1 MTFMMSLSGCT
12 TVPTTPSSAVDAL
25 FADVTSTATPGAAII
40 VIQDG
45 KVLQK
50 SAYGMADIERGVPFE
65 TDTSTRL
72 ASVSK
77 QFTAMAIMLL
87 EEEGKLDYDDPIT
100 RFLPELSRFGDG
112 ITIRNLLNHTGGLP
126 DYYDVMVEIT
136 GVERPLTRHALD
148 TYAAWG
154 EPLFTPG
161 ERYEYSNPGYELLA
175 LIVERASGEVFGDF
189 VEARIFAELGMTNS
203 VVLDDRHPKLAK

>member
-1 MTFMMSLSGCT
+1 MTSSRKNPDQEATDAMKWIARQFGSARSLSGALTIGIALMTNLSGCT
-12 TVPTTPSSAVDAL
+12 TAPTPASRSVDAL
-25 FADVTSTATPGAAII
+25 FAETTSTATPGAAIM
-40 VIQDG
+40 VIRDG

-72 ASVSK
+72 GSVSK

-100 RFLPELSRFGDG
+100 RFLPEISRIADR

-126 DYYDVMVEIT
+126 DYYDVMVEVT
-136 GVERPLTRHALD
+136 GVERPLTRPPAPRATRVRGPQALANQ
-148 TYAAWG
+148 AAADS
-154 EPLFTPG
+154 L
-161 ERYEYSNPGYELLA
+161 S
-175 LIVERASGEVFGDF
+175 
-189 VEARIFAELGMTNS
+189 
-203 VVLDDRHPKLAK
+203 